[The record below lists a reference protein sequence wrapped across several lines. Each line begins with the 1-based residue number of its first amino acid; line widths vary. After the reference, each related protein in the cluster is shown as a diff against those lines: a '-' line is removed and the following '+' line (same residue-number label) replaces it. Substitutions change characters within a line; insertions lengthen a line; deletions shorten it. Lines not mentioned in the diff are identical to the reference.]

1 MLYIAIVLY
10 VHKIAVIAYF
20 VLQVVWIVGVD
31 QSLFY
36 GSDGATVGVLS
47 MIALANLGLGLTTG
61 WWLAPALPLLTVA
74 MAVPLGIPN
83 GNYHEPLP
91 IWFGVLLVAPVEA
104 ALVAVGLAA
113 RKVWDWSR
121 PSEAA

>member
-1 MLYIAIVLY
+1 MLYIAIVRY
-10 VHKIAVIAYF
+10 IHRIAVIAYF
-20 VLQVVWIVGVD
+20 LLQIVWIVGVD
-31 QSLFY
+31 QSVFY
-36 GSDGATVGVLS
+36 GSDGATVGVLCVV
-47 MIALANLGLGLTTG
+47 ALANLGLGLTTS

-104 ALVAVGLAA
+104 SLVAVGVAA

-121 PSEAA
+121 PSEAV

>member
-1 MLYIAIVLY
+1 MLYIAIVRY
-10 VHKIAVIAYF
+10 TERIAVIAYF
-20 VLQVVWIVGVD
+20 VLQIVWILCVD

-47 MIALANLGLGLTTG
+47 VVALASLGLGLTTG
-61 WWLAPALPLLTVA
+61 WWLAPALPVLTVA

-104 ALVAVGLAA
+104 ALVAVGVAV
-113 RKVWDWSR
+113 RKVWDWAR